1 MTMKHTLSLSLALGM
16 AAVAWG
22 NPNWK
27 MHNTFDEEVARL
39 IDTENYTYFI
49 SRTQPYNSKIV
60 DNQSHLFSLFRYD
73 KEADELMT
81 LSTDNLLS
89 ANVVSCVEY
98 SPEKKMLVVV
108 YSNHDVD
115 LIYDNG
121 KVVNI
126 PAYKFANVASGKD
139 VNSIFVDADADRIY
153 LSTGFGYV
161 SLNDKKLEVAESRIY
176 GTPVLGMSRLG
187 DDLILL
193 MENVILSAPVSAPRY
208 NISDYDKVCDLTKGV
223 AIARLADERS
233 LVIDTSGSSNAIYML
248 ENQNGDLTLT
258 HNSNCGFINLEHN
271 EAGVTV
277 ADHNWVYQFYPDGQR
292 EGIFRMEEDRRM
304 AAATHDM
311 KEIWYGKLRKGI
323 CSKRYSP
330 DDEVKWTLTRDYM
343 VPDAPSPYKATNMTW
358 HKDYGLLVSNHGY
371 DRNFTNHSINSPI
384 LLSGYKDGLWTNY
397 SPVYTWPEGKAS
409 LMNPNGL
416 AVDPDNPD
424 LVYFGSLLHGIE
436 RVNLKDGSD
445 ILHLSRTSDPF
456 RDQPGYVEIVPDQTG
471 KPSPALGGKESW
483 RSQCMF
489 SAPEFDA
496 YGNMWTAHSDHDDQ
510 NPLQTHLF
518 CWEAADRRASVDAA
532 SYRPM
537 KLLKVPGLTTN
548 NFQLVKPLLTTG
560 NKDILLWTNT
570 SYDAEIVFIHTNGTP
585 ADGSDDKIV
594 RLTTFTDQDGV
605 TFDVRHIATFFE
617 DPLTGNVWVG
627 HKEGVFYFNPK
638 DIMDGKERVYRIK
651 VARND
656 GTNLADY
663 LLNQVQVN
671 RIAVDGSG
679 RKWFA
684 TAGAGVVCTSSDGRT
699 IEEELTTDNSLLP
712 DDMVYGLGYIPTTNS
727 MLFSTDLGIA
737 EYFLS
742 SASGSGDSME
752 ARAYPNPVR
761 PDYFGYVTI
770 DGVVEGSLVKIVDSR
785 GNLVKELGHVSG
797 GEAKWDVTD
806 MSFRR
811 VGSGVYFILTST
823 DENSGKLANVGKI
836 LVVN

>member
-1 MTMKHTLSLSLALGM
+1 MKHTLSLSLALGM

-39 IDTENYTYFI
+39 VDTDNYTYFI
-49 SRTQPYNSKIV
+49 SRTQPYNSTV
-60 DNQSHLFSLFRYD
+60 SENSDHLFSLFRYD

-89 ANVVSCVEY
+89 ANVVSCIEY

-108 YSNHDVD
+108 YSNYDID
-115 LIYDNG
+115 LIYDDG
-121 KVVNI
+121 KVANI
-126 PAYKFANVASGKD
+126 PAYKFAEVSSGKR
-139 VNSIFVDADADRIY
+139 VNSIFIDAEADRIY
-153 LSTGFGYV
+153 LSTDFGYV
-161 SLNDKKLEVAESRIY
+161 ALNDKKSEVAESRIY
-176 GTPVLGMSRLG
+176 GTPLLGMSRLG
-187 DDLILL
+187 DTILL
-193 MENVILSAPVSAPRY
+193 LTEGALLSAPVTAPRY
-208 NISDYDKVCDLTKGV
+208 NLSDYTIVSDLKKGV
-223 AIARLADERS
+223 AISRLADERS
-233 LVIDTSGSSNAIYML
+233 IVVDKSGSPDALFMV
-248 ENQNGDLTLT
+248 ERDKEGLTLT
-258 HNSNCGFINLEHN
+258 KVFNCRLYNIEHTPL
-271 EAGVTV
+271 GVTV
-277 ADHNWVYQFYPDGQR
+277 ADQHRLYQFSPDGQY
-292 EGIFRMEEDRRM
+292 ESVYRMEEDRNM
-304 AAATHDM
+304 AAASYDM
-311 KEIWYGKLRKGI
+311 KEIWYGDMRKGI
-323 CSKRYSP
+323 CSKRYSS
-330 DDEVKWTLTRDYM
+330 DGDGQWTLTRDYM
-343 VPDAPSPYKATNMTW
+343 LPDAPAPYKATNMVL
-358 HKDYGLLVSNHGY
+358 HKDYGLLVANHGY
-371 DRNFTNHSINSPI
+371 DRNFTNNSINSPI
-384 LLSGYKDGLWTNY
+384 LLSGYNNGLWSNY
-397 SPVYTWPEGKAS
+397 SPVYTWPEGVAS

-424 LVYFGSLLHGIE
+424 LVYFGSLLYGIE
-436 RVNLKDGSD
+436 RINLKDGSD

-456 RDQPGYVEIVPDQTG
+456 RDQPGYVEIVPDQKG
-471 KPSPALGGKESW
+471 EPSPALGGGNSW
-483 RSQCMF
+483 KAQCMF

-496 YGNMWTAHSDHDDQ
+496 YGNMWTAHCDWDDQ
-510 NPLQTHLF
+510 IPLQIHLF

-537 KLLKVPGLTTN
+537 KLLKIPSLKTN
-548 NFQLVKPLLTTG
+548 NFQIVKPLLTAG

-570 SYDAEIVFIHTNGTP
+570 SYDDGLVLMHTNGTP
-585 ADGSDDKIV
+585 TDSSDDKIIS
-594 RLTTFTDQDGV
+594 LATFTDQDGV
-605 TFDVRHIATFFE
+605 TFDVHHIAILFE

-627 HKEGVFYFNPK
+627 HREGVFYFNPK

-671 RIAVDGSG
+671 NIAVDGSG

-699 IEEELTTDNSLLP
+699 IEEELTTDNSPLP
-712 DDMVYGLGYIPTTNS
+712 DDIVYGLGYIPSTNS

-742 SASGSGDSME
+742 SASGSGDNME

-770 DGVVEGSLVKIVDSR
+770 DGVTEGSLVKIVDSR
-785 GNLVKELGHVSG
+785 GNLVKELGHISG

>member
-1 MTMKHTLSLSLALGM
+1 MKHTLSLFLALGM

-27 MHNTFDEEVARL
+27 MHNTFDEEVTRL
-39 IDTENYTYFI
+39 IDTDNYTYFI
-49 SRTQPYNSKIV
+49 SRTQPYNGTIAENS
-60 DNQSHLFSLFRYD
+60 DHLFSLFRYD
-73 KEADELMT
+73 KEADELIN

-108 YSNHDVD
+108 YSNYDID

-121 KVVNI
+121 KVANI
-126 PAYKFANVASGKD
+126 PAYKFAQVSSGKK
-139 VNSIFVDADADRIY
+139 VNSIFIDADADRIY
-153 LSTGFGYV
+153 LSTDFGYV
-161 SLNDKKLEVAESRIY
+161 ALNDKKLEVAESRTY
-176 GTPVLGMSRLG
+176 GSPVLGMSRLG
-187 DDLILL
+187 DTLILL
-193 MENVILSAPVSAPRY
+193 TNDALLSAPVSAPRY
-208 NISDYDKVCDLTKGV
+208 NLSDYATVGDLKNGL

-233 LVIDTSGSSNAIYML
+233 IVVDKSGNPNAILML
-248 ENQNGDLTLT
+248 ERDNDGLKLNQV
-258 HNSNCGFINLEHN
+258 SNCNFIHLEHN
-271 EAGVTV
+271 SLGVTL
-277 ADHNWVYQFYPDGQR
+277 ADNNWLYQYYPDGQR
-292 EGIFRMEEDRRM
+292 ESIFRMEEDRRI
-304 AAATHDM
+304 AAASHDM
-311 KEIWYGKLRKGI
+311 KEIWYGRLRRGLS
-323 CSKRYSP
+323 SKRYSP
-330 DDEVKWTLTRDYM
+330 DDEEKWTLTRDYM
-343 VPDAPSPYKATNMTW
+343 APNSPSPYKATNMVW

-371 DRNFTNHSINSPI
+371 DKNFTNHSINSPI

-436 RVNLKDGSD
+436 RINLKDGSD

-456 RDQPGYVEIVPDQTG
+456 RDQPGYVEIVPDQKG
-471 KPSPALGGKESW
+471 EPSPALGGEKSW
-483 RSQCMF
+483 KSQCMF
-489 SAPEFDA
+489 SAPEFDS
-496 YGNMWTAHSDHDDQ
+496 YGNMWTAHCDWDDQ

-537 KLLKVPGLTTN
+537 KLLKIPDLKTN
-548 NFQLVKPLLTTG
+548 NFQTVKPLVTSG
-560 NKDILLWTNT
+560 NKDILLWNNA
-570 SYDAEIVFIHTNGTP
+570 SYDDEIILMHTNGTP
-585 ADGSDDKIV
+585 SDTSDDKIV
-594 RLTTFTDQDGV
+594 RLATFTDQDGV
-605 TFDVRHIATFFE
+605 TFAVRHIAVFFE

-627 HKEGVFYFNPK
+627 HKEGVFYFNPN

-663 LLNQVQVN
+663 LLNQVPVN
-671 RIAVDGSG
+671 EIAVDGAG

-684 TAGAGVVCTSSDGRT
+684 TAGAGVICTSSDGRT
-699 IEEELTTDNSLLP
+699 IEEELTVDNSLLP

-742 SASGSGDSME
+742 SGSGASDEMQ

-770 DGVVEGSLVKIVDSR
+770 DGVIEGSLVKIMDSR

-797 GEAKWDVTD
+797 GEVKWDVTD